1 MLDIVT
7 VVGVLS
13 TAHKTLTTMFAAG
26 RDIEQCA
33 GDLHRWITAAQDLDQ
48 HEKEIK
54 RPNTFAKVFKSGAIE
69 KQAIAV
75 FAAKKKLER
84 QRQELKNFII
94 GNHGLA
100 GWDEL
105 LALET
110 KIRKQRT
117 AAIYAQRE
125 FRSKV
130 IEWVI
135 IVLLMSLCFVG
146 LIGLAYVTSRSN

>member
-13 TAHKTLTTMFAAG
+13 TAHKTLTAMFAAG

-48 HEKEIK
+48 HEKEVK
-54 RPNTFAKVFKSGAIE
+54 RPNTFAKVFKAGAIE

-75 FAAKKKLER
+75 FAAKKRVER
-84 QRQELKNFII
+84 QRQELKNHIV

-100 GWDEL
+100 GWNEL
-105 LALET
+105 LALES
-110 KIRKQRT
+110 KIRRQRT
-117 AAIYAQRE
+117 EAVYAQRE
-125 FRSKV
+125 FRAKV
-130 IEWVI
+130 IEWI
-135 IVLLMSLCFVG
+135 MIGVLASLSLLALF
-146 LIGLAYVTSRSN
+146 GLAYVLHRSG